1 MQIVDQIPSLI
12 EQYGYLIVFLGVML
26 EGVGIPLPGETVLI
40 AAEALAHHGS
50 LSLWETMAFGGL
62 GAVVGGQ
69 VGYGVGRF
77 GGRPFVLRWG
87 RYAFITPEHLGRAER
102 FFDRQGG
109 RAVFLT
115 RFITGLRVFGALVAG
130 MSRMP
135 WGRFA
140 LYNVLGGTAWATAA
154 VSLGY
159 FLWASIGLVEH
170 WVGRISL
177 LLAVAL
183 VLVVILRWSYR
194 KAMRTK
200 RDEDPKEGPPDPDKR
215 AY

>member
-1 MQIVDQIPSLI
+1 
-12 EQYGYLIVFLGVML
+12 
-26 EGVGIPLPGETVLI
+26 
-40 AAEALAHHGS
+40 
-50 LSLWETMAFGGL
+50 
-62 GAVVGGQ
+62 
-69 VGYGVGRF
+69 
-77 GGRPFVLRWG
+77 
-87 RYAFITPEHLGRAER
+87 
-102 FFDRQGG
+102 
-109 RAVFLT
+109 LT